1 MPLFISRMILNY
13 HLTSGIDERGERTMT
28 PSRRALL
35 VMTVLSIMLV
45 ITACIPDLLLP
56 ETHDEA
62 GRLITDFKDQTF
74 ESADS
79 EADRIYTNGESI
91 KCFKVITEEGETSL
105 EANRMKYSVS
115 SWNIVDIE
123 GYSYIITIPDDDTII
138 LTAADSADQYSFRRV
153 T

>member
-56 ETHDEA
+56 ETPDEA
-62 GRLITDFKDQTF
+62 GRSITDFKDQTF

-91 KCFKVITEEGETSL
+91 KRFKVIVEGETSL
-105 EANRMKYSVS
+105 EATRMKYSVS
-115 SWNIVDIE
+115 EWNIVDIE
-123 GYSYIITIPDDDTII
+123 GYSYIITIPDDNTII
-138 LTAADSADQYSFRRV
+138 LTAADTADQYSFRRV